1 MALVESFSE
10 FSILCCLFLALPFAI
25 YLVWIARE
33 WSLTNSHLQTIKTSK
48 GWTGKQIADKLLR
61 QAGAA
66 RVPVLIPTN
75 EPFDNYDTQ
84 KHAVCLTE
92 ETASEQSISSTGI
105 VTHEIGHALQDFENF
120 WAFGLS
126 EKINK
131 TNIVTGN
138 LIIPTFS
145 AGLLLDSIGILLAGW
160 MLFYVSTLCNLL
172 LYYLNWDASARG
184 EKWLR
189 QSMAV
194 SKEEDE
200 LVEKFLRVA
209 NLSYLSGVAT
219 NPLQIFVTIGRVFIH
234 TSRSKVY

>member
-1 MALVESFSE
+1 MVQAGSFAAL
-10 FSILCCLFLALPFAI
+10 SILFCLVLAIPFGVYI
-25 YLVWIARE
+25 VWIARE
-33 WSLTNSHLQTIKTSK
+33 WSLITCQLHAVSTHNRL
-48 GWTGKQIADKLLR
+48 TGRQVAKRLLSL
-61 QAGAA
+61 AGAS
-66 RVPVLIPTN
+66 RVPVLTPVN
-75 EPFDNYDTQ
+75 ESYDNYDTQ

-92 ETASEQSISSTGI
+92 ETACEHSISSTGI
-105 VTHEIGHALQDFENF
+105 AAHEIGHALQDLGNF
-120 WAFGLS
+120 WVIGLS

-131 TNIVTGN
+131 TNVVTGN

-145 AGLLLDSIGILLAGW
+145 AGLLLDSIFILLAGW
-160 MLFYVSTLCNLL
+160 TLFYISTLCNLL

-194 SKEEDE
+194 SKEEDK

-219 NPLQIFVTIGRVFIH
+219 NPLQVFVTIGRLFIH
-234 TSRSKVY
+234 TSSAKSH